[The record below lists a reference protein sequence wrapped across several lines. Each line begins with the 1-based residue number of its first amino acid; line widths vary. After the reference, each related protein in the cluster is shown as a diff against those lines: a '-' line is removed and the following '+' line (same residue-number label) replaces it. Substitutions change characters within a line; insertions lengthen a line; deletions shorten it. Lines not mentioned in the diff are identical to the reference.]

1 MAEHRFFQ
9 PAARKLTARLLWRQ
23 MHGSPCLSHADIA
36 FNAAS
41 DRPALSFPYKLDAS
55 FGLTR
60 EICKAD
66 RCECVAL
73 SPAATRYFEL
83 SGAMAA
89 ACEQFVS
96 SSIVDP
102 QLRRVH
108 RRLVGVLLAAPF
120 LGGGAAVALSTANVG
135 AAATMAVI
143 LALFG

>member
-1 MAEHRFFQ
+1 
-9 PAARKLTARLLWRQ
+9 
-23 MHGSPCLSHADIA
+23 
-36 FNAAS
+36 
-41 DRPALSFPYKLDAS
+41 
-55 FGLTR
+55 
-60 EICKAD
+60 
-66 RCECVAL
+66 
-73 SPAATRYFEL
+73 
-83 SGAMAA
+83 MAA

-143 LALFG
+143 LALFGLGWLAAMMVSVTANAALVGVPALLAGGCGLAALLAAGVSAANR